1 MGHTPGP
8 WYANGDCV
16 EADGPEGPRDITL
29 AVVTGTRAGHEVAA
43 DARLIAAAPSLL
55 LCLRAALAAF
65 TELDDGWREMDA
77 TLVDQII
84 ATNRYAIEGCLLL
97 AEGTD
102 EQTGRVD

>member
-1 MGHTPGP
+1 MNATKIITVIG
-8 WYANGDCV
+8 
-16 EADGPEGPRDITL
+16 ERD
-29 AVVTGTRAGHEVAA
+29 AKG
-43 DARLIAAAPSLL
+43 RLWI
-55 LCLRAALAAF
+55 LRT

-97 AEGTD
+97 AEGTN